1 MSIPACIFT
10 YAGAALRLPWAV
22 RGALQAG
29 LIPIVCQDGAA
40 PLPRHVLGWL
50 EIKGIEIRTTAFPRR
65 GNLNG
70 TDCAAGICHELAGAC
85 ERHGSTHAI
94 KLDDDTVIV
103 RAERFRTRPETAVGL
118 SWPQEGRDAAF
129 GMAYAVP
136 GYAAAQAA
144 EKLEAGPLDSNVP
157 EDLTVWGALE
167 GICPRWLHPFD
178 PAGGPFTALPL
189 GGDADEAVR
198 RFDVVTVGNP
208 PAGGWEQRDRQIA
221 GEMRR
226 MVAAAGRL
234 QGACRP
240 AAELARSGS

>member
-1 MSIPACIFT
+1 MKIPACIFT

-50 EIKGIEIRTTAFPRR
+50 ESKGIEIRTTAFPRR

-70 TDCAAGICHELAGAC
+70 TDCAAGICLELADAC
-85 ERHGSTHAI
+85 ARHQSSHAL

-103 RAERFRTRPETAVGL
+103 RPDRFLVPGDTAVGL
-118 SWPQEGRDAAF
+118 SWPQEGREAAF
-129 GMAYAVP
+129 GMAYAMP
-136 GYAAAQAA
+136 GCAAARAA
-144 EKLEAGPLDSNVP
+144 EKLEAGPVEPDVP
-157 EDLTVWGALE
+157 EDLTVWRALE
-167 GICPRWLHPFD
+167 GICSRWLHPFD

-208 PAGGWEQRDRQIA
+208 PVDGWKDRDRQMA
-221 GEMRR
+221 GEMRQ
-226 MVAAAGRL
+226 VVEAAGRL
-234 QGACRP
+234 
-240 AAELARSGS
+240 